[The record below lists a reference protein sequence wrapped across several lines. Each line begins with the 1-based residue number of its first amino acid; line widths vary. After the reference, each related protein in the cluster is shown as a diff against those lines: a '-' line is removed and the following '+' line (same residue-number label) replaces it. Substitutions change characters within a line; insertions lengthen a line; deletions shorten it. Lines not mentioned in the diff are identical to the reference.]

1 MTSEQDALLLKARVS
16 LDAARLLESQRFYN
30 FAVSRA
36 YYTMLYTAEALLLE
50 DELAFSK
57 HSAVIAA
64 FGQNFAKTERAPQ
77 KFHRYLIQGMDSRN
91 VGDYDIHAHLSA
103 ADAAEQIAR
112 AEEFLAFAQESLGTL
127 NTTAD

>member
-1 MTSEQDALLLKARVS
+1 MTSEQDALLQKARVS

-127 NTTAD
+127 NATAD